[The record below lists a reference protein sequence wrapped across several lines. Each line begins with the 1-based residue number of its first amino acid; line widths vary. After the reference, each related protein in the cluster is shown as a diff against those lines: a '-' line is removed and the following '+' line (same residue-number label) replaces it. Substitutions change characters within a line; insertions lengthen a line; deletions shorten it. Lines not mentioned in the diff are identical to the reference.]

1 MRDHQ
6 ALSDLFSVKPKEH
19 SFAELRRLAYA
30 AGVKDATRGE
40 WDGDR
45 FQRRLQFAYNEGY
58 HDGEARLA

>member
-6 ALSDLFSVKPKEH
+6 AFSDLFSVKPKEH

-30 AGVKDATRGE
+30 AGVKDAKQGE

-45 FQRRLQFAYNEGY
+45 FQRRLQPAYDEGY
-58 HDGEARLA
+58 YDAKDGLA